1 MWRLPKDACL
11 AGKTVL
17 RMPRDSTALQ
27 PCAAPTLGES
37 SADSSEEVASKD
49 FQDCLG
55 DDGSARSGWVFQ
67 VETKKVQR
75 HGAAVFPGVLR
86 AVRTARL
93 HLMSTGVGWE
103 GVIQKSTRRRSF
115 TAQWA
120 VGATWESSFR

>member
-1 MWRLPKDACL
+1 MWFLPKDACL

-27 PCAAPTLGES
+27 PCAAPTLGEL

-55 DDGSARSGWVFQ
+55 GDGSARSDWVFQ
-67 VETKKVQR
+67 VETEKVQR
-75 HGAAVFPGVLR
+75 HGAAAFPGVLR

-93 HLMSTGVGWE
+93 HLMSTGGGVGRGRTE
-103 GVIQKSTRRRSF
+103 VHRMQILRCP
-115 TAQWA
+115 
-120 VGATWESSFR
+120 VGCGSHVGL